1 MSSRRGEDRPRRGL
15 VLGGGGVLGGAWA
28 VGALTA
34 IEEHTG
40 LDLRAVDH
48 VVGTS
53 AGSVLAALLGAG
65 ISPGQLRDHQRGLP
79 IAEGPL
85 AGFPWDYDRATGR
98 SRPSLPRPGM
108 GSAGMVAR
116 NVTRLRRMPP
126 TAVLSALLPQG
137 RGSLARV
144 AHLVEAVSPAGE
156 WSAHPGTWVVAMD
169 YESGRRVPFGR
180 PGEPEASLAEAVMA
194 SCAIPAWY
202 MPVSIGGRRYVDGGA
217 CSATSADLLAGL
229 DLDEVYVVAPMVSFE
244 LDHPRTL
251 LTLLERRWRHQVT
264 RRCLH
269 EVAKLRAEGTKVTIL
284 GPGAEDLEAMGH
296 NVMDV
301 ARRVHVLET
310 SLRTTAAALQAA
322 DQRATDVD
330 EGDESARS
338 ADAGLAD
345 AG

>member
-1 MSSRRGEDRPRRGL
+1 MSPRRAEARPRRGL

-40 LDLRAVDH
+40 LDLREFDH

-79 IAEGPL
+79 IGEGPL
-85 AGFPWDYDRATGR
+85 AGFPWDYDRATGG
-98 SRPSLPRPGM
+98 SRPSLPRPGL
-108 GSAGMVAR
+108 GSAAMVAR

-126 TAVLSALLPQG
+126 TAVLSALLPRG

-144 AHLVEAVSPAGE
+144 GHLVEAVSPPGE

-194 SCAIPAWY
+194 SCSIPAWY
-202 MPVSIGGRRYVDGGA
+202 VPVSIGGRRYVDGGA
-217 CSATSADLLAGL
+217 CSATSVDLLAGL

-269 EVAKLRAEGTKVTIL
+269 EVAKLRVEGTKVTIL
-284 GPGAEDLEAMGH
+284 GPGSEDLEAMGH

-301 ARRVHVLET
+301 ARRVNVLET
-310 SLRTTAAALQAA
+310 SLRTTTAALEAA
-322 DQRATDVD
+322 DQRAAGEED
-330 EGDESARS
+330 GDEA
-338 ADAGLAD
+338 AEAGTAGLAD
-345 AG
+345 VG